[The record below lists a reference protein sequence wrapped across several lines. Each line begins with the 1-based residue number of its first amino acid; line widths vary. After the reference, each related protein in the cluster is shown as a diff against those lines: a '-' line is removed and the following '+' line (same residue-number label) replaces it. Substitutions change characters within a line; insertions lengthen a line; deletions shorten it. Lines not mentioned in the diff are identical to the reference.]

1 MHNAHNIFS
10 MLADEAIFAKM
21 QRARKKIDAEKR
33 STYTDYRN
41 KANLINLKG
50 LLQREYQYER
60 ESYSIDKR
68 IANLIC
74 DMGFAIHDQDLDS
87 TTQEVEVGATKF
99 HRLVKR
105 TNKHMIVVLYEI
117 RNRLF
122 MDEVDH
128 ESSLDLAKRLS
139 PNTFLGFM
147 KKHGLLPPNTVGDE
161 RDHEEMIK
169 EEIDARRSPEAK
181 EKDHEDD
188 ITCFSISIINKK
200 N

>member
-1 MHNAHNIFS
+1 
-10 MLADEAIFAKM
+10 
-21 QRARKKIDAEKR
+21 
-33 STYTDYRN
+33 
-41 KANLINLKG
+41 
-50 LLQREYQYER
+50 
-60 ESYSIDKR
+60 
-68 IANLIC
+68 
-74 DMGFAIHDQDLDS
+74 
-87 TTQEVEVGATKF
+87 
-99 HRLVKR
+99 
-105 TNKHMIVVLYEI
+105 MIVVLYEI

-128 ESSLDLAKRLS
+128 ESSMDLAKRLS

-200 N
+200 NQAFTIDCASKEGAIMLNKVNVIMEDGLRKSQRSWIQRTKNKSGSYYGPHYEALSEPL